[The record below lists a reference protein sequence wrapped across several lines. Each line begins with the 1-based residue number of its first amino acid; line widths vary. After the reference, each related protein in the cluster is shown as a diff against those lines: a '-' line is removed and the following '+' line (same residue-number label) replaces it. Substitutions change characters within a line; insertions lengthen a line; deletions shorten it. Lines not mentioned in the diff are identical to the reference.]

1 MCNSIV
7 IHLLVFNLV
16 FVYLSNF
23 FVRLLKKFHC
33 QLIFFPFLSW
43 AQTNSYNS
51 VRSEGFVKEVDA
63 YIIHVQY
70 WLAHSFKLR
79 FKESVRERG
88 WVGVCTTELP
98 HSCFPVPFTSPAP
111 AVTAF
116 NNVTKDA
123 VSFPTLIAK
132 RIH

>member
-1 MCNSIV
+1 MSA
-7 IHLLVFNLV
+7 
-16 FVYLSNF
+16 F
-23 FVRLLKKFHC
+23 FKEISMSAY
-33 QLIFFPFLSW
+33 IFLFLSW
-43 AQTNSYNS
+43 VQTNIYYCA
-51 VRSEGFVKEVDA
+51 RSEGFIKEVDA
-63 YIIHVQY
+63 YTIHVQY

-79 FKESVRERG
+79 FKESERERG